1 MSESG
6 RGRGSTRFL
15 VEVEPETLPDDTDR
29 YWREV
34 RRRAEAWRDG
44 RDGWRTG
51 DIDSSLAGFDDGADG
66 RRA

>member
-1 MSESG
+1 MSGGGG
-6 RGRGSTRFL
+6 RKTGASLFL
-15 VEVEPETLPDDTDR
+15 AEVEPETLPDDTDR

-51 DIDSSLAGFDDGADG
+51 DIDSSLDAFGGADG